1 MKKLLRPK
9 VVFPIIVSAS
19 IVAAL
24 LAFAD
29 VKKVMALLLGFQSQ
43 YLLYFILLMLAYEVV
58 RAAQWH
64 YLLTTLDIRVSLR
77 TQLFTYLGGEM
88 AKSLPVGNYFSS
100 YLLSETKGAKLSR
113 ASAATSVVILVEVIV
128 SLLGLIVLG
137 VGDWGWLR
145 PTILIGSFA
154 AVFIGWVILKVH
166 DDVQPPRWML
176 RREKMRV
183 ALRELRTF
191 RDGAAELLRPRVL
204 AVELIFGAI
213 YLVFAGL
220 SLYVVMAGLGIQSA
234 SIWQAIAVY
243 FFSLAV
249 GLLIPLPVDI
259 GLIEM
264 GGIGALLAL
273 GIDRSAAVGT
283 MFLFRVLTVAA
294 ALAISLGAMLVLH
307 EELRTALRERTEHTA
322 VQTPQSQ
329 SPSVPGEEQPD
340 QQRQDRNPD
349 RRQEGAA

>member
-1 MKKLLRPK
+1 MKKIMRPK
-9 VVFPIIVSAS
+9 VVIPIILSAS

-29 VKKVMALLLGFQSQ
+29 VKKVLTLLLGFQGQ
-43 YLLYFILLMLAYEVV
+43 YLLYFFLLMLAYEVV

-64 YLLTTLDIRVSLR
+64 YLLTTLDIRVPLR
-77 TQLFTYLGGEM
+77 TQLFTYLAGEM

-154 AVFIGWVILKVH
+154 AVVIGWAILKVH

-176 RREKMRV
+176 QREKMRV

-213 YLVFAGL
+213 YLVLAGL

-234 SIWQAIAVY
+234 SIWQAVAVY

-283 MFLFRVLTVAA
+283 MFLFRVLTVAT
-294 ALAISLGAMLVLH
+294 ALAISLVAMLVLR
-307 EELRTALRERTEHTA
+307 EELRAVLRERTEHPA
-322 VQTPQSQ
+322 GQTHQSQDQ
-329 SPSVPGEEQPD
+329 SPSLPGEAQPD
-340 QQRQDRNPD
+340 QQQQPPH
-349 RRQEGAA
+349 QKGAA